1 MNNTDSNSKQ
11 IDQQTI
17 PASLRLALT
26 ASILTT
32 IADGLAVLSAL
43 SAIDELKIAEEK
55 EKQDAKDLDEKFQK
69 IQLQINKLT
78 KEISKMKSQS
88 YR

>member
-11 IDQQTI
+11 NDQQTI
-17 PASLRLALT
+17 PASFRLALT
-26 ASILTT
+26 SSILTT
-32 IADGLAVLSAL
+32 IADGLAVLAAL

-69 IQLQINKLT
+69 LQLQINKLT
-78 KEISKMKSQS
+78 KELSKMKSQS